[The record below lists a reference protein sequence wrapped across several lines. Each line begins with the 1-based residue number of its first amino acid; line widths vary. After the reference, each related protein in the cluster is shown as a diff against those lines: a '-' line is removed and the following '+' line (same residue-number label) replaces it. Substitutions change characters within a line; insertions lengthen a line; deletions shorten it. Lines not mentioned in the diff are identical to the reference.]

1 MSRAHRDY
9 FNRLAARWPEA
20 AENEYKFISRL
31 DEFGIQ
37 PGDRILDVGAGKGIL
52 THWVQSFA
60 SFSVQTIPVD
70 LSERMLLLGKRSQP
84 QTLRSAVCSDIEH
97 APFHGNLFDKAI
109 CYSVFPH
116 FTRPLQAG
124 RELYRLLKP
133 GGRLLVL
140 HSQCSRKLNLFH
152 AQLADPVMYD
162 TLMPAVDLQAL
173 FLRLGFSTVRV
184 IENPQLYWVEV
195 AKPLQAI

>member
-9 FNRLAARWPEA
+9 FNQLAAGWPDA
-20 AENEYKFISRL
+20 AEDESQFICWLRH
-31 DEFGIQ
+31 FGIQ

-52 THWVQSFA
+52 AQRLRSMD
-60 SFSVQTIPVD
+60 SLSVETIPVD
-70 LSERMLLLGKRSQP
+70 LSERMLILGKRSQP
-84 QTLRSAVCSDIEH
+84 QALHSAVCADIEH
-97 APFHGNLFDKAI
+97 AAFHDNLFDKAI

-116 FTRPLQAG
+116 IARPAQAG

-140 HSQCSRKLNLFH
+140 HAQCSRKLNQFH

-162 TLMPAVDLQAL
+162 TLMPAADLHAL
-173 FLRLGFSTVRV
+173 FLRLGFTTVRV
-184 IENPQLYWVEV
+184 EENPQLYWVEV
-195 AKPLQAI
+195 AKPRHSI

>member
-9 FNRLAARWPEA
+9 FNDLAAGWPEA
-20 AENEYKFISRL
+20 AQNASKFLSWLR
-31 DEFGIQ
+31 DFAVT

-52 THWVQSFA
+52 TLWLQTLA

-84 QTLRSAVCSDIEH
+84 QALSTAVCSDIEH
-97 APFHGNLFDKAI
+97 AAFHDNLFDKAI

-116 FTRPLQAG
+116 ITHPVQAG

-152 AQLADPVMYD
+152 AQLADPGMYA

-173 FLRLGFSTVRV
+173 FLRLGFIPVRV
-184 IENPQLYWVEV
+184 EENPQLYWVEV
-195 AKPLQAI
+195 AKPLQTK

>member
-1 MSRAHRDY
+1 MSRTHREY
-9 FNRLAARWPEA
+9 FNHLAAGWPGAVED
-20 AENEYKFISRL
+20 ESQFISWL
-31 DEFGIQ
+31 ADFGVE

-52 THWVQSFA
+52 THWLQA
-60 SFSVQTIPVD
+60 LGSFSVQTIPLD
-70 LSERMLLLGKRSQP
+70 LSEQMLILGKRSQP
-84 QTLRSAVCSDIEH
+84 QALHSAVCSNIEY
-97 APFHGNLFDKAI
+97 AAFHDNLFDKAI

-116 FTRPLQAG
+116 ITRPVQAG

-152 AQLADPVMYD
+152 AQLADPVMHD

-173 FLRLGFSTVRV
+173 FLRLGFLSVRV
-184 IENPQLYWVEV
+184 VENPQLYWVEV
-195 AKPLQAI
+195 AKPPHAN